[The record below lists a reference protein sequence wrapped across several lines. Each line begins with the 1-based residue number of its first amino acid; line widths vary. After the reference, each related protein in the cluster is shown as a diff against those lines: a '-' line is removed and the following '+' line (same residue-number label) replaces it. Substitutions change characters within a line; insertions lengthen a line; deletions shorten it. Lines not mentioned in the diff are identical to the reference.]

1 MTRNNAAVQTIRR
14 KDLGENT
21 VMNNIISQIPQRV
34 SWYLSGFVDG
44 EGSFNVALI
53 PRSEYALR
61 WKVYLTF
68 NVAQKDKTV
77 LALLKR
83 YFKAG
88 RLELR
93 RDGVWNYSINDLRG
107 LRDVVVPFFDTFGFL
122 SASKKRNFSLFSQ
135 IVRIVDRGE
144 HLTRSGLEKI
154 ITLREKLNEGKG
166 RTRKYS
172 RADYERSQ
180 ESSEAIRQTPHQR

>member
-1 MTRNNAAVQTIRR
+1 MRNNAAVQTIRR
-14 KDLGENT
+14 KDLGENAG
-21 VMNNIISQIPQRV
+21 MNKHIIQIPQRV
-34 SWYLSGFVDG
+34 GWYLSGFVDG

-53 PRSEYALR
+53 PRSEYALG

-77 LALLKR
+77 LALMKR

-107 LRDVVVPFFDTFGFL
+107 LCDVVVPFFNSFGFL
-122 SASKKRNFSLFSQ
+122 SASKKRNFSLFQ
-135 IVRIVDRGE
+135 RVVQAVDRGE
-144 HLTRSGLEKI
+144 HLTRSGLEII

-172 RADYERSQ
+172 QADYERSQ
-180 ESSEAIRQTPHQR
+180 ESPETIRQSSE

>member
-14 KDLGENT
+14 KDLGENDD
-21 VMNNIISQIPQRV
+21 MNKNIARIPQRV

-53 PRSEYALR
+53 PRPEYALR

-77 LALLKR
+77 LALMKR

-93 RDGVWNYSINDLRG
+93 RDGVWNYSVNDLNG
-107 LRDVVVPFFDTFGFL
+107 LRNVVIPFFNSFGFL
-122 SASKKRNFSLFSQ
+122 SASKKRNFSLFKQ
-135 IVRIVDRGE
+135 IVRAVDEGE

-172 RADYERSQ
+172 QADYERSQ
-180 ESSEAIRQTPHQR
+180 ESPETIRQSPE